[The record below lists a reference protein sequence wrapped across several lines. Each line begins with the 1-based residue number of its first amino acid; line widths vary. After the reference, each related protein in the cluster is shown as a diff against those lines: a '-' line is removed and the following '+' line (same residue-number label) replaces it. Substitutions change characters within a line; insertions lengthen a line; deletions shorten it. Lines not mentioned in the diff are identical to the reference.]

1 LRVDR
6 KTIYNPRMDTKTALN
21 EAIQKGGGITAF
33 TQAVGAPS
41 VNAVKQWR
49 ISGVPAAYCPT
60 IEEVTG
66 VKCELLRP
74 EVRWSVLRNTQ
85 PEAA

>member
-1 LRVDR
+1 
-6 KTIYNPRMDTKTALN
+6 MDIKTALN
-21 EAIQKGGGITAF
+21 EAIQKAGGISKF
-33 TQAVGAPS
+33 SQAVGAPS

-60 IEEVTG
+60 IERITG
-66 VKCELLRP
+66 VKCELLNP
-74 EVRWSVLRNTQ
+74 EVEWSAIRNTQ